1 MMYNNSISLTVS
13 QAQSDYC
20 EKERLDPEE
29 PTCARVIVTGQ
40 VSSTKDFNIFF
51 SSSEVTQE

>member
-1 MMYNNSISLTVS
+1 MMYNNSVSLTVS

-29 PTCARVIVTGQ
+29 PTCGRVIVTGK
-40 VSSTKDFNIFF
+40 VS
-51 SSSEVTQE
+51 